1 MTKKDD
7 INFDYNEEVKKCK
20 TIDDVIGKDGL
31 VQRLIKDVL
40 ENILEVEMGEH
51 LGRDKYDRQTD
62 IDQDDRN
69 YRNGYSKKT
78 LRSSFGDVDLDVPRD
93 RKAEFEPQII
103 KKYETVCNELDK
115 KIISLY
121 AKGMSTRDI
130 QAEVEDL
137 YGITL
142 SPSMISKITDKV
154 IATATEWQ
162 NRMLDEIYPIV
173 YLDAM
178 YFKVRSN
185 GKIVNKAVYICL
197 GYTLEGYKDI
207 LGIWVD
213 EAEGAKFW
221 LSICNDLKNRGVK
234 KILIACMDGLK
245 GLPQAI
251 KTVFPTVDI
260 QTCIVHQIRNSIKY
274 IASKDKK
281 AFMKD
286 LKEVYKAPTEDLA
299 LAQLDNLK
307 EKWGSNY
314 GMVIDSWYNNWN
326 NLDTFFK
333 FSPQIRKL
341 IYTTNVLEGF
351 NRQVRKFTKVRTI
364 FPTDE
369 SLNKCVYLATME
381 IMEIMEKW
389 TQPIHNWRTTL
400 AELSLYFE
408 EQLRDELA

>member
-121 AKGMSTRDI
+121 AKGMSTSDI
-130 QAEVEDL
+130 QAEIEDL
-137 YGITL
+137 YGITISL
-142 SPSMISKITDKV
+142 SMVSKITDKV

-162 NRMLDEIYPIV
+162 NRMLDKIYPIV

-197 GYTLEGYKDI
+197 GYTMEGYKDI
-207 LGIWVD
+207 LGLWVD

-221 LSICNDLKNRGVK
+221 LGICNDLKNRGVK
-234 KILIACMDGLK
+234 EILIACMDGLK

-251 KTVFPTVDI
+251 QTVFPSANI

-281 AFMKD
+281 SFMKD
-286 LKEVYKAPTEDLA
+286 LKEVYKAATEELA
-299 LAQLDNLK
+299 LAQLDKLK
-307 EKWGSNY
+307 ETWGNSY

-326 NLDTFFK
+326 NLSTFFD
-333 FSPQIRKL
+333 FSPRIRKI
-341 IYTTNVLEGF
+341 IYTTNALEGF
-351 NRQVRKFTKVRTI
+351 NRQVRKYTKSRTI

-381 IMEIMEKW
+381 IMEKW
-389 TQPIHNWRTTL
+389 TQPVPNWGATL
-400 AELSLYFE
+400 AELTLFFTE
-408 EQLRDELA
+408 ELKDELA

>member
-381 IMEIMEKW
+381 KKKK
-389 TQPIHNWRTTL
+389 
-400 AELSLYFE
+400 
-408 EQLRDELA
+408 

>member
-213 EAEGAKFW
+213 ETEGAKFW

-245 GLPQAI
+245 GLPQVI

-381 IMEIMEKW
+381 IMEKW
-389 TQPIHNWRTTL
+389 TQPIHNWGTTL

-408 EQLRDELA
+408 EQLKDELA

>member
-1 MTKKDD
+1 MGRKND
-7 INFDYNEEVKKCK
+7 INFDYNSEVKKCK
-20 TIDDVIGKDGL
+20 TIDDVLGKNGL
-31 VQRLIKDVL
+31 VQRLVKDVL
-40 ENILEVEMGEH
+40 ENILEAEMDEH
-51 LGRDKYDRQTD
+51 LGRDKYQRQSD
-62 IDQDDRN
+62 IEPGERN
-69 YRNGYSKKT
+69 YRNGYSQKN
-78 LRSSFGDVDLDVPRD
+78 LRSSFGDVDLDIPRD

-121 AKGMSTRDI
+121 AKGMTTSDI
-130 QAEVEDL
+130 QAEIEDL
-137 YGITL
+137 YGITI
-142 SPSMISKITDKV
+142 SPSMVSKITDKV

-162 NRMLDEIYPIV
+162 NRMLDKIYPIV

-197 GYTLEGYKDI
+197 GYTMEGYKDI
-207 LGIWVD
+207 LGLWVD

-221 LSICNDLKNRGVK
+221 LGICNDLKNRGVK
-234 KILIACMDGLK
+234 EILIACMDGLK

-251 KTVFPTVDI
+251 QTVFPSANI

-281 AFMKD
+281 SFMKD
-286 LKEVYKAPTEDLA
+286 LKEVYKAATEELA
-299 LAQLDNLK
+299 LAQLDKLK
-307 EKWGSNY
+307 ETWGNSY

-326 NLDTFFK
+326 NLSTFFD
-333 FSPQIRKL
+333 FSPRIRKM
-341 IYTTNVLEGF
+341 IYTTNALEGF
-351 NRQVRKFTKVRTI
+351 NRQVRKYTKSRTI

-381 IMEIMEKW
+381 IMEKW
-389 TQPIHNWRTTL
+389 TQPVPNWGATL
-400 AELSLYFE
+400 AELTLFFTE
-408 EQLRDELA
+408 ELKDELA

>member
-299 LAQLDNLK
+299 LAQLDSLK

-381 IMEIMEKW
+381 IMEKW
-389 TQPIHNWRTTL
+389 TQPIHNWGTTL

-408 EQLRDELA
+408 EQLKDELA

>member
-1 MTKKDD
+1 MGRKND
-7 INFDYNEEVKKCK
+7 INFDYNSEVKKCK
-20 TIDDVIGKDGL
+20 TIDDVLGKNGL

-40 ENILEVEMGEH
+40 ENILEAEMDEH
-51 LGRDKYDRQTD
+51 LGRDKYQRQSD
-62 IDQDDRN
+62 IEPSERN
-69 YRNGYSKKT
+69 YRNGYSQKN
-78 LRSSFGDVDLDVPRD
+78 LRSSFGTVDLDIPRD
-93 RKAEFEPQII
+93 RKSEFEPQIV

-121 AKGMSTRDI
+121 AKGMTTSDI
-130 QAEVEDL
+130 QAEIEDL
-137 YGITL
+137 YGITI
-142 SPSMISKITDKV
+142 SPSMVSKITDKV

-162 NRMLDEIYPIV
+162 NRMLDKIYPIV

-197 GYTLEGYKDI
+197 GYTMEGYKDI
-207 LGIWVD
+207 LGLWVD

-221 LSICNDLKNRGVK
+221 LGICNDLKNRGVK
-234 KILIACMDGLK
+234 EILIACMDGLK

-251 KTVFPTVDI
+251 QTVFPSANI

-281 AFMKD
+281 SFMKD
-286 LKEVYKAPTEDLA
+286 LKEVYKAPTEELA
-299 LAQLDNLK
+299 LAQLDKLK
-307 EKWGSNY
+307 ETWGNSY

-326 NLDTFFK
+326 NLSTFFD
-333 FSPQIRKL
+333 FSPRIRKM
-341 IYTTNVLEGF
+341 IYTTNALEGF
-351 NRQVRKFTKVRTI
+351 NRQVRKYTKSRTI

-381 IMEIMEKW
+381 IMEKW
-389 TQPIHNWRTTL
+389 TQPVPNWGATL
-400 AELSLYFE
+400 AELTLFFTE
-408 EQLRDELA
+408 ELKDELA

>member
-286 LKEVYKAPTEDLA
+286 LKEVYKATTEELA

-381 IMEIMEKW
+381 IMEKW
-389 TQPIHNWRTTL
+389 TQPIHNW
-400 AELSLYFE
+400 
-408 EQLRDELA
+408 

>member
-286 LKEVYKAPTEDLA
+286 LKEVYKATTEELA

-307 EKWGSNY
+307 EKWESNY

-381 IMEIMEKW
+381 IMEKW

>member
-51 LGRDKYDRQTD
+51 LGRDKYDHQTD

-286 LKEVYKAPTEDLA
+286 LKEVYKATTEELA

-369 SLNKCVYLATME
+369 SLNKYVYLAT
-381 IMEIMEKW
+381 MEIMEKW

>member
-234 KILIACMDGLK
+234 KILITCMDGLK

-351 NRQVRKFTKVRTI
+351 NRQVRKFTKLRTI

-381 IMEIMEKW
+381 IMEKW
-389 TQPIHNWRTTL
+389 TQPIHNWGTTL

-408 EQLRDELA
+408 EQLKDELA

>member
-286 LKEVYKAPTEDLA
+286 LKEVYKAPTEELA
-299 LAQLDNLK
+299 LAQLDSLK

-381 IMEIMEKW
+381 IMEKW

>member
-286 LKEVYKAPTEDLA
+286 LKEVYKATTEELA

-381 IMEIMEKW
+381 IMEKR
-389 TQPIHNWRTTL
+389 TQPIHNWGTTL

-408 EQLRDELA
+408 EKLRDELA

>member
-1 MTKKDD
+1 MAKKTN

-20 TIDDVIGKDGL
+20 TIDDVLGKNGL
-31 VQRLIKDVL
+31 VQKLVKDVL
-40 ENILEVEMGEH
+40 ENILEAEMDEH
-51 LGRDKYDRQTD
+51 LGRDKYQRQNN
-62 IDQDDRN
+62 IEVEERN
-69 YRNGYSKKT
+69 YRNGYSQKN
-78 LRSSFGDVDLDVPRD
+78 LRSSFGDVDLDIPRD
-93 RKAEFEPQII
+93 RKAEFEPKII

-121 AKGMSTRDI
+121 AKGMTTSDI
-130 QAEVEDL
+130 QSEIEDL
-137 YGITL
+137 YGITI
-142 SPSMISKITDKV
+142 SPSMVSKITDKV

-162 NRMLDEIYPIV
+162 NRALDKIYPIV

-197 GYTLEGYKDI
+197 GYTMEGYKDI

-234 KILIACMDGLK
+234 EILIACMDGLK

-251 KTVFPTVDI
+251 KTVFPSVNI

-286 LKEVYKAPTEDLA
+286 LKEVYKATTEELA
-299 LAQLDNLK
+299 LAQLDKLK
-307 EKWGSNY
+307 ELWGASY

-326 NLDTFFK
+326 NLATFFE
-333 FSPQIRKL
+333 FSPRIRKI
-341 IYTTNVLEGF
+341 IYTTNALEGF
-351 NRQVRKFTKVRTI
+351 NRQIRKYTKVRTI

-381 IMEIMEKW
+381 IMEKW
-389 TQPIHNWRTTL
+389 TQPIPNWGATL
-400 AELSLYFE
+400 AELTLFFSE
-408 EQLRDELA
+408 ELNDELA

>member
-93 RKAEFEPQII
+93 RKAEFEPQIV

-286 LKEVYKAPTEDLA
+286 LKEVYKATTEELA
-299 LAQLDNLK
+299 LVQLDNLK

-381 IMEIMEKW
+381 IMEKW
-389 TQPIHNWRTTL
+389 TQPIHNWGTTL

-408 EQLRDELA
+408 EQLKDELA